1 MNEFASVPNE
11 RYRLNRAL
19 IDTKAAFDAVFGM
32 HYKRFMLIALAVEP
46 NVENIGF
53 GWAGILAVAAADA

>member
-19 IDTKAAFDAVFGM
+19 IDTEAAFDAVFGM

-46 NVENIGF
+46 NIENIGF
-53 GWAGILAVAAADA
+53 CGA